1 MKENKTFKD
10 LKVGDKIYIVGDGSY
25 QECVIVGTSDSWR
38 PIINE
43 MCISYR
49 VKIGKERIN
58 FKDYVLEN
66 TNIGLSS
73 NGNYIFIYK
82 DFAIQKIRN
91 LIEKTY
97 NFLFDLKD
105 CLNEATK

>member
-1 MKENKTFKD
+1 MKEFKTFKD
-10 LKVGDKIYIVGDGSY
+10 LKVGDKIYIVGDGTY
-25 QECVIVGTSDSWR
+25 QEGVIIGISDSWR

-43 MCISYR
+43 ICISYSLY
-49 VKIGKERIN
+49 VNGNIVN

-97 NFLFDLKD
+97 NLLSDLKD

>member
-10 LKVGDKIYIVGDGSY
+10 LKVGDKIYIVGDGTY
-25 QECVIVGTSDSWR
+25 QEGVIIGISDSWR

-43 MCISYR
+43 IYISYVDDSGYVLR
-49 VKIGKERIN
+49 
-58 FKDYVLEN
+58 DYVLKNEN
-66 TNIGLSS
+66 VGLSS

-97 NFLFDLKD
+97 NLLSDLKD